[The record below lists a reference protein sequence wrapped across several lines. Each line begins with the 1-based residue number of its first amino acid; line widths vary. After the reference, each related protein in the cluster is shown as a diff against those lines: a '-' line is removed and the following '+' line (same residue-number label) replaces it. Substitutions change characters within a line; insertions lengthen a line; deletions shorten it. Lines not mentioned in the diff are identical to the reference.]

1 MLSIIIIRIG
11 SIKDGSHKT
20 LEVELLKR
28 LGPYAKIKVKELK
41 PTRFKNA
48 ADSERV
54 FKEEATQI
62 RDFWDSDSFKI
73 VLSEHGKITSS
84 EAFAKSLSVWSDN
97 GQRSLTFII
106 GSALGIDRDLMS
118 EADHVL
124 SLSPMTFPHET
135 VSVLLLEQ
143 LYRAGTIINGKTYH
157 Y

>member
-1 MLSIIIIRIG
+1 MLSITIIRIG
-11 SIKDGSHKT
+11 SIKDESHKL
-20 LEVELLKR
+20 LETELLKR
-28 LGPYAKIKVKELK
+28 LGPYTKIKVQELK
-41 PTRFKNA
+41 PTRFKSV
-48 ADSERV
+48 ADRERV

-62 RDFWDSDSFKI
+62 RDCWDSDSFKV
-73 VLSEHGKITSS
+73 VLSEHGKTTSS
-84 EAFAKSLSVWSDN
+84 EAFAKSLSKWSDN

-118 EADHVL
+118 EANHVL